1 MGGKSA
7 IRLVVQARS
16 FNPRDYKIKG
26 PPAKQIDAGWP
37 LEKYFI
43 FAAAR
48 LSYDDDNFIEEW

>member
-26 PPAKQIDAGWP
+26 PPAKQIDAG
-37 LEKYFI
+37 
-43 FAAAR
+43 
-48 LSYDDDNFIEEW
+48 